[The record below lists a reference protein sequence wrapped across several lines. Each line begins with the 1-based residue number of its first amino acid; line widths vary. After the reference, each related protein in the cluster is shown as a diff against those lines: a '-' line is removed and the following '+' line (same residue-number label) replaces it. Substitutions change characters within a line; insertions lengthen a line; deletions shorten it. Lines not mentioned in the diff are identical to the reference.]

1 MEPLPETLRRLT
13 ALIEEQQLDRAH
25 LLDPERLAARTAL
38 APETVRTLLQGGRAP
53 AESVDERVCARIKAL
68 TDAQVAGAGDSE
80 AERATTRK
88 SRAQLVNELAQ
99 TLGVSKP
106 WARQVSEG
114 KKVPNVTLLHQ
125 LVKFFNVDVSTGESF
140 FTAEAPDALNREL
153 TSILTRYE
161 TPDSDP
167 IKQLLEQFGVQAV
180 DTRQHGDASITPE
193 QLGAILAGVFQSLQ
207 TKGDQGR

>member
-13 ALIEEQQLDRAH
+13 ALIQDRDLNRAQ
-25 LLDPERLAARTAL
+25 LLDAEKLAARTAL
-38 APETVRTLLQGGRAP
+38 SPETVRVLLQGGHVP
-53 AESVDERVCARIKAL
+53 VESVDERVCARIKAL
-68 TDAQVAGAGDSE
+68 SDAQTAGTGASE
-80 AERATTRK
+80 AERTRTRK
-88 SRAQLVNELAQ
+88 SRAQLVNELAE

-125 LVKFFNVDVSTGESF
+125 LVKFFNVDASTGEAF

-153 TSILTRYE
+153 TSILARYE
-161 TPDSDP
+161 APDSDP
-167 IKQLLEQFGVQAV
+167 VKQLLEQFGVQAV
-180 DTRQHGDASITPE
+180 NTRQHGDASITPE